1 MSGTAERSAPSG
13 SDAETG
19 PGFRRYVLVW
29 AGLMCIVVVEVV
41 LTYAGLTAPAL
52 LLALL
57 SLAFIEA
64 ALALLYF
71 MHLRYERPIL
81 FWSLIPA
88 LVFVLVLF
96 NHLWPDA
103 FRLTSMRLPVSTSTA
118 RPGGTP

>member
-1 MSGTAERSAPSG
+1 
-13 SDAETG
+13 
-19 PGFRRYVLVW
+19 
-29 AGLMCIVVVEVV
+29 MCIVVVEVV

-96 NHLWPDA
+96 DHLWPDA
-103 FRLTSMRLPVSTSTA
+103 FRLTSMRLPVSTSTV

>member
-1 MSGTAERSAPSG
+1 MG
-13 SDAETG
+13 
-19 PGFRRYVLVW
+19 
-29 AGLMCIVVVEVV
+29 IVVVEVL
-41 LTYAGLTAPAL
+41 LTYAGLTPTAL

-81 FWSLIPA
+81 FWTLIPA

-96 NHLWPDA
+96 DHLWPDA
-103 FRLTSMRLPVSTSTA
+103 FRVTSMRLPVSTDTSPPRVA
-118 RPGGTP
+118 P

>member
-1 MSGTAERSAPSG
+1 
-13 SDAETG
+13 
-19 PGFRRYVLVW
+19 
-29 AGLMCIVVVEVV
+29 MCIVVVEVV

>member
-1 MSGTAERSAPSG
+1 MSGTAGRTAPSETI
-13 SDAETG
+13 AEPG
-19 PGFRRYVLVW
+19 PRFRLYVLVW
-29 AGLMCIVVVEVV
+29 AGLMGIVVVEVL
-41 LTYAGLTAPAL
+41 LTYAGLTPTAL

-81 FWSLIPA
+81 FWTLIPA

-96 NHLWPDA
+96 DHLWPDA
-103 FRLTSMRLPVSTSTA
+103 FRVTSMRLPVSTNTSP
-118 RPGGTP
+118 PGIAP

>member
-1 MSGTAERSAPSG
+1 VSGTAERSALSG
-13 SDAETG
+13 SVAETG
-19 PGFRRYVLVW
+19 PGFRLYVLVW
-29 AGLMCIVVVEVV
+29 AGLICIVVVEVV

-71 MHLRYERPIL
+71 MHLRYERPSL
-81 FWSLIPA
+81 FWTLIPA

-96 NHLWPDA
+96 DHLWPDA

-118 RPGGTP
+118 PPGGSP

>member
-1 MSGTAERSAPSG
+1 MNGRTEGTAPSG
-13 SDAETG
+13 SVTETG
-19 PGFRRYVLVW
+19 PGFRLYVLVW
-29 AGLMCIVVVEVV
+29 AGLICIVVIEVV

-96 NHLWPDA
+96 DHLWPDA

-118 RPGGTP
+118 PPGGTP